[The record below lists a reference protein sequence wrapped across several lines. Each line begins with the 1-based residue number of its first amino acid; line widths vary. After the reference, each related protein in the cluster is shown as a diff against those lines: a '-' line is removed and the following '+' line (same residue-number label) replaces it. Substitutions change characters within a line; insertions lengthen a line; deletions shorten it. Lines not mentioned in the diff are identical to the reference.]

1 MTYYVVCVLRQRSE
15 GRYIEKIGTNTVSA
29 LAVYTRVWTV
39 PEVVAAIRAGDE
51 FYCRDRYGERTR
63 VVLVS
68 DDGRVYLRTESDPL
82 KPDDRL
88 AARATA

>member
-51 FYCRDRYGERTR
+51 FYCRDRYGKRTR
-63 VVLVS
+63 VVIVS
-68 DDGRVYLRTESDPL
+68 DDGRAYLRTETDPL
-82 KPDDRL
+82 KPEDRM
-88 AARATA
+88 ARATA